1 MLRGSIYLPI
11 IWYRWLALVIGAVGY
26 LTIGGPGPGS
36 DLLVVL
42 GVALL
47 YNLFLTGVSSTRGS
61 PRWPWVAT
69 VAVDVVVGSALI
81 ASSRGQAYPFL
92 LYFVAP
98 VLETA
103 LRASLTVSVS
113 VTVGLGVLYPV
124 LVLWSASWQWRA
136 VLNPMFLTGEG
147 VIFLLAVLVIL
158 LIGPVLRW
166 REQEGAL
173 ARYEHLFTVSGT
185 QRAGVITAVTEEALR
200 VLDADVALV
209 FLRDPGSGQLELQI
223 PDPYPM
229 ATLSRAVLR
238 RMEWDQD
245 FLQKLLETDAPAT
258 RVDEEFRHPI
268 PPALQDFFLQ
278 QPFLSAPLVLEGEV
292 IGLLLVGRRR
302 SRGRFRGEDLIAMAE
317 LAGRVARVIGWT
329 ESLAALRRRYSETA
343 ALNQVLRDINSPRRL
358 EEVLQRI
365 VSSACEVFEVDR
377 ASVMLIDESGQWL
390 RVRAAAGLPFRTPVT
405 EGVPVGRGVSGWV
418 AQYGQPLIVAPENIS
433 RFRSQEERE
442 VRQALCVPLRAD
454 SQIIGVL
461 NLSVMSSQGR
471 HFGQEDIQLAQALA
485 DAAAVAILKAELM
498 EKVLA
503 RTQELAKVNRELS
516 AEHRKLEWTLSRIAE
531 GVVVLD
537 QGNRLVLANRA
548 AIELLGLEG
557 KELIGA
563 DVEAYLRAQ
572 KLEELLQL
580 LQRCQQ
586 EAAELR
592 HPLVYQGPLRNGDSR
607 VYEVTMNP
615 ICVEEAGQQV
625 CEGVVGM
632 VRDVTLQVEAEQVRS
647 SLIGTL
653 AQDIRTPLTSI
664 KGYLDL
670 LRSGEAGPLTAQ
682 QSDFLARA
690 IRNVDQC
697 IQRVNNFLDLSRI
710 QEGQFTLFFEPVDV
724 VELVQEVI
732 GIVRKEAESRQQVL
746 RMAVPDRMAPIL
758 ASRTGLRQVL
768 LNLLDNAI
776 KHTSVQGQVFVRV
789 EEEPD
794 QILFAVQDTGVG
806 ISEEVRSK
814 LFQPGATAEG
824 GRIGLGLYISKQI
837 VEAHGGRIW
846 FESQPGRGTVF
857 YVTIP
862 KGERPA
868 PKPAAQGASE

>member
-1 MLRGSIYLPI
+1 MLRGSIYQPV

-26 LTIGGPGPGS
+26 LVSGEPEVHWG
-36 DLLVVL
+36 LLISL
-42 GVALL
+42 GVAFLF
-47 YNLFLTGVSSTRGS
+47 NIFLTAVASQRSSA
-61 PRWPWVAT
+61 RWPWIAT
-69 VAVDVVVGSALI
+69 VAIDVVIGSALLFF
-81 ASSRGQAYPFL
+81 SQGQTSPFL
-92 LYFVAP
+92 LYFLVP

-103 LRASLTVSVS
+103 LRASLTVAVG
-113 VTVGLGVLYPV
+113 VTVGLGLIYP
-124 LVLWSASWQWRA
+124 LLALSSARWQPSA
-136 VLNPMFLTGEG
+136 VLNATFLTGEG

-185 QRAGVITAVTEEALR
+185 QRAGVITAVTEEAMRSLE
-200 VLDADVALV
+200 ADVALV
-209 FLRDPGSGQLELQI
+209 FLRDPASGQLELQI

-238 RMEWDQD
+238 HVEWDQA
-245 FLQKLLETDAPAT
+245 FLQKLLEVGSPAT
-258 RVDEEFRHPI
+258 WVDEEFPHPV
-268 PPALQDFFLQ
+268 PPALRDFFLR
-278 QPFLSAPLVLEGEV
+278 QPFLSAPLVLEGEI
-292 IGLLLVGRRR
+292 IGLLLAGRRR
-302 SRGRFRGEDLIAMAE
+302 VREERRSDDLTRMAE
-317 LAGRVARVIGWT
+317 LAARVARVIGWT
-329 ESLAALRRRYSETA
+329 ESLSALRRRYNETA
-343 ALNQVLRDINSPRRL
+343 ALNQVLREINSPRRL

-390 RVRAAAGLPFRTPVT
+390 RVRAVAGLPFRTPIT

-461 NLSVMSSQGR
+461 NLSVMGSGGR
-471 HFGQEDIQLAQALA
+471 RFGQEDIQLAQALA
-485 DAAAVAILKAELM
+485 DAAAVAIVKAELM
-498 EKVLA
+498 EKVLT
-503 RTQELAKVNRELS
+503 RTQELSRVNRELS

-537 QGNRLVLANRA
+537 RENRLILANRA
-548 AIELLGLEG
+548 AVELLGMQG
-557 KELIGA
+557 KEILGA
-563 DVEAYLRAQ
+563 NVEAYLKEQ
-572 KLEELLQL
+572 GLDELHGL

-586 EAAELR
+586 EAAQLS
-592 HPLVYQGPLRNGDSR
+592 HPLVYRGPLRRGDAR
-607 VYEVTMNP
+607 VYEVTINP
-615 ICVEEAGQQV
+615 ICVEEGGQQV

-632 VRDVTLQVEAEQVRS
+632 VRDVTLEVEEEQVRS

-664 KGYLDL
+664 KGYLEL
-670 LRSGEAGPLTAQ
+670 LRTEEAGPLTPQ
-682 QSDFLARA
+682 QADFLGRA
-690 IRNVDQC
+690 ILNVDQC

-710 QEGQFTLFFEPVDV
+710 QEGQFTLFFEPVNV
-724 VELVQEVI
+724 AELVYEAI
-732 GIVRKEAESRQQVL
+732 GVVRKEAESRKLALQVMMPE
-746 RMAVPDRMAPIL
+746 RIEPIL
-758 ASRTGLRQVL
+758 ASRSGLRQVL
-768 LNLLDNAI
+768 LNLLDNAV

-794 QILFAVQDTGVG
+794 QLLFAVQDTGVG
-806 ISEEVRSK
+806 ISEEMRSK
-814 LFQPGATAEG
+814 LFQPGAKGEG
-824 GRIGLGLYISKQI
+824 GKVSLGLYISKQI
-837 VEAHGGRIW
+837 VEAHGGKIW

-862 KGERPA
+862 KGKGPA
-868 PKPAAQGASE
+868 S